1 MNQRQNVSS
10 RPTAYP
16 VMPWRYPPLF
26 PRFDVPAIEYPNQNH
41 QVVSQPASIVPVTYS
56 APDVRGPSFS
66 GARHDMWFV
75 DRSSDVRT
83 TFSSSQWTL
92 DRRQPW
98 QPLIDPLRAPEGS
111 WFHAQVPETDPCIIC
126 HPSSGI
132 WNRTVPAPSPRDVP
146 QPMDPLSNGHLLS
159 FLDLLDK
166 VNYLDVDQCSHE
178 TLALEPGKFFTNSRK
193 VKQELADHLAHEFD
207 EYCRIKKPM
216 QLSARFF
223 IRAEAAVL
231 GRAMFYS
238 QDAVLHLLTGGDGRI
253 MCPYHT
259 DVVKIEEAPDPH
271 GGQADPEAVRRS
283 GKLHCGCS
291 QDDVILEMMLRKIT
305 VFPAGIEG
313 QMSTMRRDFLNPRD
327 RSFVCSMFRNWTGL
341 SAKDMFRFGDDG
353 KVRNIGRTYSVPT

>member
-1 MNQRQNVSS
+1 MPAQRTRNGVHYVAYPSNATDNRSLQCRLCNHQRSFSSPVYNSEETMNQRQNVSS

-41 QVVSQPASIVPVTYS
+41 QVVSQAASIVPVTYS
-56 APDVRGPSFS
+56 APDSRHPPNVRGPSFS

-92 DRRQPW
+92 DRRQSW
-98 QPLIDPLRAPEGS
+98 QPLINPLRAPEGS
-111 WFHAQVPETDPCIIC
+111 RRGEGSIINDPERNVNEAFNPPWFHAPVPETDPCIIC

-193 VKQELADHLAHEFD
+193 VKQELAGML
-207 EYCRIKKPM
+207 
-216 QLSARFF
+216 LSISISFF
-223 IRAEAAVL
+223 N
-231 GRAMFYS
+231 S
-238 QDAVLHLLTGGDGRI
+238 
-253 MCPYHT
+253 
-259 DVVKIEEAPDPH
+259 
-271 GGQADPEAVRRS
+271 S
-283 GKLHCGCS
+283 
-291 QDDVILEMMLRKIT
+291 VI
-305 VFPAGIEG
+305 
-313 QMSTMRRDFLNPRD
+313 
-327 RSFVCSMFRNWTGL
+327 
-341 SAKDMFRFGDDG
+341 
-353 KVRNIGRTYSVPT
+353 

>member
-1 MNQRQNVSS
+1 
-10 RPTAYP
+10 
-16 VMPWRYPPLF
+16 
-26 PRFDVPAIEYPNQNH
+26 
-41 QVVSQPASIVPVTYS
+41 
-56 APDVRGPSFS
+56 
-66 GARHDMWFV
+66 
-75 DRSSDVRT
+75 
-83 TFSSSQWTL
+83 
-92 DRRQPW
+92 
-98 QPLIDPLRAPEGS
+98 
-111 WFHAQVPETDPCIIC
+111 
-126 HPSSGI
+126 
-132 WNRTVPAPSPRDVP
+132 
-146 QPMDPLSNGHLLS
+146 
-159 FLDLLDK
+159 
-166 VNYLDVDQCSHE
+166 
-178 TLALEPGKFFTNSRK
+178 
-193 VKQELADHLAHEFD
+193 
-207 EYCRIKKPM
+207 M

-231 GRAMFYS
+231 GRAMFHS
-238 QDAVLHLLTGGDGRI
+238 QDAVLHLLTGGDGRT

-271 GGQADPEAVRRS
+271 DGQADPEAVRRS